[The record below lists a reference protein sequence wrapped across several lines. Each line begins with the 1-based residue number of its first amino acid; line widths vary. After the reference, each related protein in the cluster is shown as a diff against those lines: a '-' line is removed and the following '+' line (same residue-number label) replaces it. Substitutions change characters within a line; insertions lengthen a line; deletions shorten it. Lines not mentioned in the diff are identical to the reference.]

1 LRDEEELL
9 SATPRSIS
17 ALERLDRGFCRLNG
31 LAVGAMLAGMLV
43 LVFVNVIGRYFFL
56 VSFGWIEEVSRY
68 LMIWIVFLGA
78 GLALREGMHVAVT
91 ILSDLSGPV
100 RPAFKWGAWVLT
112 FAFFLALAKFGYDY
126 AMFASRQRSAMLQLP
141 MWAVYLSVPIGSLLV
156 LIHMLFDLRRGN
168 RPDEDELVKS
178 AS

>member
-1 LRDEEELL
+1 MRPLDRF
-9 SATPRSIS
+9 
-17 ALERLDRGFCRLNG
+17 DRGFCRLNG
-31 LAVGAMLAGMLV
+31 FAIGAMLAVMLAT
-43 LVFVNVIGRYFFL
+43 VFVNVVGRYFFL
-56 VSFGWIEEVSRY
+56 ISFGWIEEVSRY

-91 ILSDLSGPV
+91 ILSDLAGSV
-100 RPAFKWGAWVLT
+100 RPAFKWGAWALT

-141 MWAVYLSVPIGSLLV
+141 MWAVYLAVPVGSALV
-156 LIHMLFDLRRGN
+156 LVHMLLDLRHDE
-168 RPDEDELVKS
+168 RPHDDEIVKS